1 MMEYTIQ
8 QNPGYFEV
16 TASGRTRPD
25 DFSELCDRLFEHAA
39 WQPGTPVLF
48 DFREMDFSL
57 FDVNLIKEAAEI
69 TRNNAEQWQTA
80 RLAVVLDSDLGL
92 GLGNMWLS
100 YSNDVQTDAKL
111 FRDPQEAHRW
121 LSEPPASAATG

>member
-1 MMEYTIQ
+1 MEYTIQ
-8 QNPGYFEV
+8 QKPGYFEV
-16 TASGRTRPD
+16 AASGRTRPD
-25 DFSELCDRLFEHAA
+25 DFTELCARLFEHAG

-57 FDVNLIKEAAEI
+57 FDVNLIKETAEI
-69 TRNNAEQWQTA
+69 TRNNAPQWQTA

-100 YSNDVQTDAKL
+100 YSNDVQAEVKI
-111 FRDPQEAHRW
+111 FRDYPAAPAW
-121 LSEPPASAATG
+121 VSEPPSTAAVG